1 MTGDMFDFGHINF
14 KIGHFSGKVKKGRIY
29 NPVVIKFLLSLA

>member
-1 MTGDMFDFGHINF
+1 MFDFGQVNF
-14 KIGHFSGKVKKGRIY
+14 KIGHFSGRVKKRMVY

>member
-1 MTGDMFDFGHINF
+1 MFDFGHINF
-14 KIGHFSGKVKKGRIY
+14 KIGHFLGRVKQGLIY

>member
-1 MTGDMFDFGHINF
+1 MFDFGHVF
-14 KIGHFSGKVKKGRIY
+14 FEIGHFSGRLKKGLVY

>member
-1 MTGDMFDFGHINF
+1 MFDFGHVIS
-14 KIGHFSGKVKKGRIY
+14 KIGHFLGRVGKGLIY